1 MSASVEQA
9 KERPRWRPPSPAQ
22 VFANAGLYIALAMLI
37 VVFAALTP
45 AFLTGGN
52 ALNVLQQTSTIG
64 IMAVGQALVI
74 LAGGIDVSVGS
85 VVGLG
90 GMVAALLLRDSP
102 EQWPLAIAAGLAAG
116 AGVGLING
124 LVTCYLRVSPFIVTL
139 ATLSAVRGVV
149 YIVSNQFSVRID
161 AGSGF
166 EKLGQGHFGPI
177 PVSVGVLA
185 VIALAGWALETR
197 TTVGRSIHA
206 IGGNQRAAQLSGV
219 HVNPV
224 RITTYVIS
232 GICAALAGVIVASQI
247 NLAVPYQGTGDELSV
262 IAAVVVGGVSLR
274 GGTGS
279 VFVAV
284 VGALLIGVLY
294 NGMALLNVPDI
305 WQMVIAGAVIVAA
318 ASLYSVARNPLGR

>member
-1 MSASVEQA
+1 MSASVERSR
-9 KERPRWRPPSPAQ
+9 ERLRWRRPALME
-22 VFANAGLYIALAMLI
+22 VFARYGLYLALAALI

-45 AFLTGGN
+45 AFLTTGN

-64 IMAVGQALVI
+64 IMTVGQALVI

-85 VVGLG
+85 VLGLG
-90 GMVAALLLRDSP
+90 GMVAALILRDSP
-102 EQWPLAIAAGLAAG
+102 EQWPVAIAAGLAAG
-116 AGVGLING
+116 AAVGLLNG
-124 LVTCYLRVSPFIVTL
+124 LVICYLRVSPFIVTL
-139 ATLSAVRGVV
+139 ATLSAIRGVV
-149 YIVSNQFSVRID
+149 YIVSNQFSVRIP

-166 EKLGQGHFGPI
+166 EKLGQGHLGPI

-185 VIALAGWALETR
+185 VIVLAGWTLETR

-206 IGGNQRAAQLSGV
+206 IGGNPRAARLSGV
-219 HVNPV
+219 RVNPV

-247 NLAVPYQGTGDELSV
+247 NLAVPYQGSGDELSV
-262 IAAVVVGGVSLR
+262 IAAAVVGGISLR

-279 VFVAV
+279 VFVGV
-284 VGALLIGVLY
+284 VGALLIGVMY

-305 WQMVIAGAVIVAA
+305 WQMVIAGAVLIAA
-318 ASLYSVARNPLGR
+318 ASLYSVARGPLGR